1 MASIRQGGV
10 FGAVASSDDF
20 IKALSPEAAPTAN
33 GHLAN
38 GVSKP
43 ERTVTV
49 KAEPYDYELPAHKAA
64 LIMIDFQKDFMLPG
78 GFGDALGNKIELLKV
93 RRLLWSHTAWARV
106 ELRIARDRQA

>member
-1 MASIRQGGV
+1 V
-10 FGAVASSDDF
+10 FGAVASSTDF

-93 RRLLWSHTAWARV
+93 RRLLQPPVPRAY
-106 ELRIARDRQA
+106 L

>member
-1 MASIRQGGV
+1 M
-10 FGAVASSDDF
+10 FGAVANSDDF
-20 IKALSPEAAPTAN
+20 IAALSPGAGPIAN
-33 GHLAN
+33 GTLAN

-49 KAEPYDYELPAHKAA
+49 KAEPYDYKLPAHKAA

-93 RRLLWSHTAWARV
+93 RRLPHSPILGLKLQPAPIWVQCNLA
-106 ELRIARDRQA
+106 LPP